1 MMSDLAETIGRIVP
15 GLHPERVLALS
26 RDLLAR
32 GSQEAA
38 IGASA
43 VLAPVVSPD
52 SVRRIIEALQSSGG
66 VSCRELGLM
75 LAAASASAACATES
89 SGSVELVWTGP
100 TTDLVPVRR
109 TEQVL
114 TGLVDGAKATVFLV
128 SFVAYKVGPVV
139 EALQRAVLR
148 GVTLKILLENYT
160 GRGGSVTTDSMATLK
175 RHVPGAKIFEWSKDP
190 SVDDGRGAV
199 HAKCVVADAVAAFV
213 TSANLTEAAMERNM
227 ELGVLLRGGETP
239 RILQQHFD
247 ALITAR
253 FVREV

>member
-1 MMSDLAETIGRIVP
+1 MSEVAETLGRIVP

-100 TTDLVPVRR
+100 TTDLVPVRK

-139 EALQRAVLR
+139 EALQRAVSR

-175 RHVPGAKIFEWSKDP
+175 RHVPGAKI
-190 SVDDGRGAV
+190 
-199 HAKCVVADAVAAFV
+199 
-213 TSANLTEAAMERNM
+213 
-227 ELGVLLRGGETP
+227 
-239 RILQQHFD
+239 
-247 ALITAR
+247 
-253 FVREV
+253 